1 MPSHPVALSEFG
13 SSLSPLVLAH
23 RALDDPLIL
32 VVVALE
38 LARGM
43 YFQVPIRL
51 CACVAEG
58 VVDPPR
64 LEDER
69 AGRGDHDLAAD
80 VERQLA
86 LQHEGALVLSRVG
99 VRRDHRARWEAY
111 LDDRKGAAEVL
122 RCHLVGYV
130 QDGEVGT
137 FSWTDEDFLVL
148 CRHKALAPFR
158 SASLMGDPTLPMQ
171 AGCQLALFGASNF
184 GEYPSLLK
192 NSFALYSAPGSGA
205 ESAVFV
211 VYWTGFEPLSDRRLG
226 RQLLFQ
232 QADPFYEVGWVS
244 LLL

>member
-99 VRRDHRARWEAY
+99 VRREHRARWEAY
-111 LDDRKGAAEVL
+111 LDDRKGAAEAL

-158 SASLMGDPTLPMQ
+158 SASLMQALTLPMQ
-171 AGCQLALFGASNF
+171 AGCQLERVMNSISN
-184 GEYPSLLK
+184 GLGMRETETTWEPSRPWNPYLYAIFAQVHNTLYKPSHLLIGK
-192 NSFALYSAPGSGA
+192 K
-205 ESAVFV
+205 
-211 VYWTGFEPLSDRRLG
+211 R
-226 RQLLFQ
+226 
-232 QADPFYEVGWVS
+232 
-244 LLL
+244 

>member
-80 VERQLA
+80 VEGQLA

-99 VRRDHRARWEAY
+99 VRRDHRARREAY
-111 LDDRKGAAEVL
+111 LDDRKGAAEAL

-137 FSWTDEDFLVL
+137 FSWTDEDFVVL

-184 GEYPSLLK
+184 AEFTFRDCMKSPDRCRPVPHQAQK
-192 NSFALYSAPGSGA
+192 TAPQDSIFGVSCYRRPTIGA
-205 ESAVFV
+205 SPTTFH
-211 VYWTGFEPLSDRRLG
+211 T
-226 RQLLFQ
+226 
-232 QADPFYEVGWVS
+232 VS
-244 LLL
+244 PRTP